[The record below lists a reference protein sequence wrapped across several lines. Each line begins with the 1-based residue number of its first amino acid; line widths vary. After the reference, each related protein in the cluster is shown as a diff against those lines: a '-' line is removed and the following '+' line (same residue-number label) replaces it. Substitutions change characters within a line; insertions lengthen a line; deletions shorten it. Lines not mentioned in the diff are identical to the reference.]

1 MLQALCMAELA
12 NYVLDP
18 SNMLQKVEIAF
29 QRTRESGISSVKAR
43 CQSPGGCKSKRR
55 IWFLSVVSMHR
66 SSLLSLTPTRF

>member
-12 NYVLDP
+12 NYLLDP

-55 IWFLSVVSMHR
+55 IWFLNVFSMHR
-66 SSLLSLTPTRF
+66 ILPAALSPH